1 MKLLAGLRIVEGSAF
16 VAAPL
21 CGMTLAQLGAEVIR
35 FDQIGGGLDYRRW
48 PVNADNNSIY
58 WAELNKGKRSIAV
71 DLKSQAG
78 RELVTELI
86 CAPGENAGIFSTN
99 LPARGWLAYETLC
112 EKRPDLIAH
121 EIVGDRHGGIA
132 LDYTVNAKVGFPFIT
147 GPESLEGPVNH
158 VLPAWDIATAYL
170 AAIGILA
177 AERHRRMSG
186 QGQRIELA
194 LEDVAL
200 TTVGNLGL
208 LGEVH
213 VNDEQRA
220 RHGNDLYGAIGRDFV
235 TADGKRL
242 MVLAITA
249 KQWRA
254 LLQASG
260 LQASM
265 EALANRLNLDFNS
278 EGDRFRARR
287 EICDL
292 LQQWM
297 ASESFAPLA
306 DRFDRLGVCWE
317 KYQSIRELASEDVDA
332 SEDNPIFSLIDQ
344 PGLGAYPVSGPPMH
358 FSGVPRTPPDPAP
371 TLGQHTEQIL
381 AEVLHLDG
389 SVIAKLH
396 DDGVVA

>member
-1 MKLLAGLRIVEGSAF
+1 
-16 VAAPL
+16 
-21 CGMTLAQLGAEVIR
+21 
-35 FDQIGGGLDYRRW
+35 
-48 PVNADNNSIY
+48 
-58 WAELNKGKRSIAV
+58 
-71 DLKSQAG
+71 
-78 RELVTELI
+78 
-86 CAPGENAGIFSTN
+86 
-99 LPARGWLAYETLC
+99 
-112 EKRPDLIAH
+112 
-121 EIVGDRHGGIA
+121 
-132 LDYTVNAKVGFPFIT
+132 
-147 GPESLEGPVNH
+147 
-158 VLPAWDIATAYL
+158 
-170 AAIGILA
+170 
-177 AERHRRMSG
+177 
-186 QGQRIELA
+186 
-194 LEDVAL
+194 
-200 TTVGNLGL
+200 
-208 LGEVH
+208 
-213 VNDEQRA
+213 
-220 RHGNDLYGAIGRDFV
+220 
-235 TADGKRL
+235 
-242 MVLAITA
+242 
-249 KQWRA
+249 
-254 LLQASG
+254 
-260 LQASM
+260 M